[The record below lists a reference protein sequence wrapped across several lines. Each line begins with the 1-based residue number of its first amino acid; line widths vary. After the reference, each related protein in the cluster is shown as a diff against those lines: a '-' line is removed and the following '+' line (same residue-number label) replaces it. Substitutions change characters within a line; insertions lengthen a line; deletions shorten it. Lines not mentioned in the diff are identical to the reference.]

1 MKRSFEAFHSENT
14 RSVRTHH
21 TSSRTHL
28 DVSDIYRFD
37 GNFPVFQLPK
47 LIGSFSL
54 DNRRKYH
61 NDNSELRYISLPGN
75 GTETTWKVHFDLTVG
90 VENAIEKDSDAIKNH
105 MLDDLLTWIVQ
116 ERKLKNPMF
125 VDGQSPQQRV
135 RGIDFVCFR
144 GLLTL
149 IIATPYESRAK
160 DKSWKLVATR
170 YQNIIYLWQIKEEDD
185 ERRSFRHNPL
195 QHQMSIWGFKFEQ
208 YLCAGLFIQMTVFDR
223 HYNGF
228 LTDSENSEPDPKQ
241 QLDTNA
247 EFCCVLKTRL
257 GNHHLLYGAEI
268 DAVKKNCRPPWN
280 NLQDFVELKTNRFI
294 ENERQQGNF
303 KRSFSFFGFL
313 FKIVTYFYGTS
324 RFKLLKWWAQSFL
337 VGIPTVVC
345 GYRNDRGIVSKLE
358 SIPVKN
364 MPSMA
369 KVSHF
374 CITCY
379 NYLMI
384 NVAPVL
390 LSEYLQFFFFW
401 GLELYKIVG
410 IIWLSRI
417 P

>member
-75 GTETTWKVHFDLTVG
+75 GTETTWKVHFDLTAG

-208 YLCAGLFIQMTVFDR
+208 YLCA
-223 HYNGF
+223 
-228 LTDSENSEPDPKQ
+228 DSENSEPDPKQ

-303 KRSFSFFGFL
+303 KR
-313 FKIVTYFYGTS
+313 
-324 RFKLLKWWAQSFL
+324 FKLLKWWAQSFL

-369 KVSHF
+369 KDQWNGNICMNFCQEFLEFVSRRVLESNGKIHF
-374 CITCY
+374 IFEY
-379 NYLMI
+379 DAPNKSVSMRQ
-384 NVAPVL
+384 VADGEMHRSILPQWYIDSMEQPL
-390 LSEYLQFFFFW
+390 
-401 GLELYKIVG
+401 
-410 IIWLSRI
+410 
-417 P
+417 